1 MRATIDSATDPLT
14 GAWTRAA
21 LDRALERVDG
31 TSLPLTLC
39 LIDLDH
45 FKSVNDAF
53 GHLRGDRSLAE
64 LGTRIGRSIRE
75 GDLLFRYGGDEFVL
89 LLPRTDTDVAERI
102 AARILDA
109 VCAQPF
115 SGDPPLHLTL
125 SIGVATASGELGNL
139 LASADSRLYEAK
151 RRGRGRVVAKD
162 PATPRALGVEEG
174 GRLLEREEALE
185 RLLQFLERPGDQR
198 CGALAVQGEQGSG
211 RSRFLT
217 EAGALAERLNY
228 AVVALVARS
237 ALRRHLY
244 GALGQARSRWLAP
257 PPAGAHWGANDIRS
271 AVAAAGMRGLVIT
284 VDDLQDLDHA
294 SIALLRQLLEEQSD
308 QRVALIYSSRAS
320 SAAAAVLDTARRTT
334 ITLLPLSLTATG
346 IWLRGALAWE
356 APHALVAWLHEETG
370 GKPGTLLRA
379 VSWLVEQ
386 GVIVP
391 ALSGWSVSGKLAKLH
406 LPAAFRAAHCGPIRL
421 PDTEEEFVGRLRE
434 IQELKDLLDSGGLVS
449 LVGPGGVGKTRL
461 AIQAAAELAHGFR
474 DGVAFVS
481 LAGVEDPEHI
491 PARIAEALELTT
503 SHSGPG
509 ATLLAA
515 LADCDLLLILDNVEH
530 GLGGAAA
537 LAALRAGAPG
547 VRLLITARQPP
558 QVPGE
563 CVVLVH
569 GLGVGMG
576 VGVGDGTAG
585 WDGEAVQLFAV
596 LAGRR
601 GHDWHLE
608 DERAYVGRICKAVGG
623 MPLGIAL
630 AAAWVPLLGCAAI
643 ADELDASQDLLGNG
657 PEHGAQAALAY
668 FWGILS
674 PEEQRT
680 LRSLGLFR
688 DGFTRDAAQA
698 VAGASLLLLSA
709 LVDRAFLSKDPLGRY
724 HLHEFLRGYCM
735 ERLARHPEEHLVARG
750 RHATHFLGLAEQAR
764 PHLNGAEQQRWRA
777 RLGAEHASIWA
788 ALGWCTQPGAETA
801 PPEAALRFACALW
814 PYWLDSG
821 HLTEGRTWLQQVLA
835 MGGGD
840 TVLRMRALR
849 AASVFAWQQCD
860 TQQAQDLAE
869 RALRLAD
876 DMGDLEVRGAAHNIL
891 GLVALCIGDDD
902 AAVEHY
908 TEALALHR
916 ERGDLPEVGTL
927 LNNLGNVAMFQGDL
941 PRAQR
946 FLDESLATM
955 RAAHDSRGATL
966 PLANLTQVAYYQGDL
981 PRARHLAEE
990 ALALGRENKDQV
1002 IVAWVRHL
1010 QGRIAHKGGDLARAE
1025 ALLVESLEAMLRLD
1039 CKGDAIAAM
1048 EALAVTL
1055 AARGLDNA
1063 RRAAALLGSTAALRV
1078 ALRMPLPQSELATIE
1093 AVTARVTA
1101 SLDAPTFAHAW
1112 AEGQGRSFAG
1122 AVTEAI
1128 RGYTG

>member
-1 MRATIDSATDPLT
+1 MRAAIDVAPDPLT
-14 GAWTRAA
+14 GAWPRTA
-21 LDRALERVDG
+21 LNRALEHIDR
-31 TSLPLTLC
+31 TALPLTLC

-64 LGTRIGRSIRE
+64 LSARIGRSIRE

-109 VCAQPF
+109 VCAQSFP
-115 SGDPPLHLTL
+115 GDPPLHLTV
-125 SIGVATASGELGNL
+125 SIGVATASEELGDL

-162 PATPRALGVEEG
+162 PATPRALGVGEG

-185 RLLQFLERPGDQR
+185 RLLQFLERPNDQR

-217 EAGALAERLNY
+217 ESGALAERLNY
-228 AVVALVARS
+228 AVVALVARP

-244 GALGQARSRWLAP
+244 GALGQARSRWLTP
-257 PPAGAHWGANDIRS
+257 PPAGAHWSTDNIRA

-320 SAAAAVLDTARRTT
+320 SAAAAVLDATRTAT
-334 ITLLPLSLTATG
+334 ITLLPLSLAGTG

-356 APHALVAWLHEETG
+356 APHPLVAWLHEETG
-370 GKPGTLLRA
+370 GKPGTLLQA

-386 GVIVP
+386 RAILP
-391 ALSGWSVSGKLAKLH
+391 APSGWSIVGKLAELH
-406 LPAAFRAAHCGPIRL
+406 LPAAFRAAHSGPIRL
-421 PDTEEEFVGRLRE
+421 PATEEEFVGRLRE

-461 AIQAAAELAHGFR
+461 AIQAAAELAHSFR
-474 DGVAFVS
+474 DGVTFVS
-481 LAGVEDPEHI
+481 LAGVGDPEHI
-491 PARIAEALELTT
+491 PVRIAEALELTA
-503 SHSGPG
+503 SHSDPG

-515 LADCDLLLILDNVEH
+515 MADCDLLLILDNVEH

-569 GLGVGMG
+569 GLGVG
-576 VGVGDGTAG
+576 VGDGTAG

-601 GHDWHLE
+601 GHNWHLE
-608 DERAYVGRICKAVGG
+608 DERACVGRICKAVGG

-657 PEHGAQAALAY
+657 PEHGAQAALTY

-674 PEEQRT
+674 PEEQRI
-680 LRSLGLFR
+680 LRSLGLFH

-724 HLHEFLRGYCM
+724 HLHELLRGYCM
-735 ERLARHPEEHLVARG
+735 ERLVRLPEEHLAARG

-764 PHLNGAEQQRWRA
+764 PHLNGAGQQRWRA
-777 RLGAEHASIWA
+777 RLGAEHPSIRA
-788 ALGWCTQPGAETA
+788 ALDWCTQPGARTA

-860 TQQAQDLAE
+860 TRQAQDLAE
-869 RALRLAD
+869 QALRLAD
-876 DMGDLEVRGAAHNIL
+876 ELEDLEVRGAAHNIL
-891 GLVALCIGDDD
+891 GLVAVCIGDDD
-902 AAVEHY
+902 VAVGHY

-916 ERGDLPEVGTL
+916 ERGDLSEVGTV

-941 PRAQR
+941 PRAER
-946 FLDESLATM
+946 FLNESLATM

-966 PLANLTQVAYYQGDL
+966 PLANLTQVAYYRGDL
-981 PRARHLAEE
+981 ARARHLAEE
-990 ALALGRENKDQV
+990 ALALGRENKDQL
-1002 IVAWVRHL
+1002 IVAWVRYL
-1010 QGRIAHKGGDLARAE
+1010 QGRIAHKGGDFAGAE
-1025 ALLVESLEAMLRLD
+1025 VLLVESLEAMLRLD

-1055 AARGLDNA
+1055 AARGLDDA

-1078 ALRMPLPQSELATIE
+1078 ALRMPLPHSELAMIE

-1112 AEGQGRSFAG
+1112 AEGQGRNFAG
-1122 AVTEAI
+1122 AVTAAI
-1128 RGYTG
+1128 RGHTS

>member
-1 MRATIDSATDPLT
+1 MRAAIDTAPDPLT
-14 GAWTRAA
+14 GAWPRAA
-21 LDRALERVDG
+21 LERTLKRTDG

-64 LGTRIGRSIRE
+64 LSARIERSIRE
-75 GDLLFRYGGDEFVL
+75 DDILFRYGGDEFVL
-89 LLPRTDTDVAERI
+89 LMPRTDTEVAERI

-109 VCAQPF
+109 VCVQPF
-115 SGDPPLHLTL
+115 SGEPPLHLTV
-125 SIGVATASGELGNL
+125 SIGVATASDNLDNL
-139 LASADSRLYEAK
+139 LARADGRLYEAK
-151 RRGRGRVVAKD
+151 RRGRGRAVAKD
-162 PATPRALGVEEG
+162 PATPRALAVEEG
-174 GRLLEREEALE
+174 GRLIEREEALE
-185 RLLQFLERPGDQR
+185 RLLRFLERPGTQR
-198 CGALAVQGEQGSG
+198 SGALAVQGEQGSG

-228 AVVALVARS
+228 AVVALVGRP

-257 PPAGAHWGANDIRS
+257 PQAGAHWSADDIRS

-294 SIALLRQLLEEQSD
+294 SIALLRQLLEERD
-308 QRVALIYSSRAS
+308 EQRVALIYSSRVA
-320 SAAAAVLDTARRTT
+320 SAAAAVMDAVRRTA
-334 ITLLPLSLTATG
+334 ITLTPLSLTGTG

-356 APHALVAWLHEETG
+356 APQALVGWLHEETG
-370 GKPGTLLRA
+370 GKPGALLRA
-379 VSWLVEQ
+379 VSWLVEHEA
-386 GVIVP
+386 ILP
-391 ALSGWSVSGKLAKLH
+391 APSGWSIAGKLAELH
-406 LPAAFRAAHCGPIRL
+406 LPSALRAAYSGPIRL
-421 PDTEEEFVGRLRE
+421 PATEEEFVGRLRE
-434 IQELKDLLDSGGLVS
+434 IQELKDLLEGGGLVS

-474 DGVAFVS
+474 HGVAFVS
-481 LAGVEDPEHI
+481 LAGVEDPGHI
-491 PARIAEALELTT
+491 PARIAAALELTA
-503 SHSGPG
+503 SHSDPG

-515 LADCDLLLILDNVEH
+515 LADCELLLILDNVEQ
-530 GLGGAAA
+530 GFGGAAA
-537 LAALRAGAPG
+537 LAAFRAAAPG

-569 GLGVGMG
+569 GLDLGEDEGL
-576 VGVGDGTAG
+576 AG

-601 GHDWHLE
+601 HDWRLE
-608 DERAYVGRICKAVGG
+608 DERAYVARICKAVGG

-643 ADELDASQDLLGNG
+643 AAELDASQDLLGNG
-657 PEHGAQAALAY
+657 PGHGAQAALAY

-674 PEEQRT
+674 PEEQRI
-680 LRSLGLFR
+680 LRSLGLFS
-688 DGFTRDAAQA
+688 DGFSREAAQA

-724 HLHEFLRGYCM
+724 HLHELLRGYCM
-735 ERLARHPEEHLVARG
+735 ERLVRHPEEHLVARG
-750 RHATHFLGLAEQAR
+750 RHAAHFLGLAEQAR

-777 RLGAEHASIWA
+777 RLGAEHASIRA
-788 ALGWCTQPGAETA
+788 ALGWCMQSGVETA
-801 PPEAALRFACALW
+801 PPEAGLRFACALW

-821 HLTEGRTWLQQVLA
+821 QLTEGRAWLQQVLA
-835 MGGGD
+835 MPGGD
-840 TVLRMRALR
+840 AVLRMRALR

-869 RALRLAD
+869 RALRLASELE
-876 DMGDLEVRGAAHNIL
+876 DLEVRAAAHNIL
-891 GLVALCIGDDD
+891 GLVAVCIGDDD
-902 AAVEHY
+902 AAVGHY

-941 PRAQR
+941 PRAQH

-981 PRARHLAEE
+981 PRARVLAEE
-990 ALALGRENKDQV
+990 ALTLGRENKDQL
-1002 IVAWVRHL
+1002 IVAWVRYL
-1010 QGRIAHKGGDLARAE
+1010 QGRIAHKEGDPAGAE

-1039 CKGDAIAAM
+1039 CKGDGIATM
-1048 EALAVTL
+1048 EALAVTI
-1055 AARGLDNA
+1055 AARGSDT
-1063 RRAAALLGSTAALRV
+1063 RKAAELLGSTAALRV
-1078 ALRMPLPQSELATIE
+1078 ALRMPLPQSEIATIE
-1093 AVTARVTA
+1093 AVTAHVLAT
-1101 SLDAPTFAHAW
+1101 LDAPTFAHAW
-1112 AEGQGRSFAG
+1112 AEGQGRSFAE
-1122 AVTEAI
+1122 AATEAI
-1128 RGYTG
+1128 QGCAR